1 LDAVLKVAGGNRET
15 IPTSIALKTTLSKIS
30 SMSEEFLQGMTG
42 QKSADLLEYPDAQ
55 KYSFRWV

>member
-30 SMSEEFLQGMTG
+30 SMPQGFLQGMTG
-42 QKSADLLEYPDAQ
+42 QKTADLLEYPDAQ
-55 KYSFRWV
+55 K